1 MTPTRTELEKSCEPR
16 KNAAGPHPQRWHH
29 GRMPEVEI
37 ANAETIAESILVL
50 RGTRI
55 LLDRDPAALYGVET
69 RTLNQAAK
77 RNAARFPE
85 DFRFRLTPDEVILL
99 RSQIVILDRGRGQ
112 HVKFPPYAFT
122 EHGAI
127 MAATLL
133 DSPNAIEM
141 SLYVVRAFVQL
152 RKTLASNKELAR
164 QLNQLQARI
173 ETKFAAHDDAI
184 TRMLAAIRRLMT
196 PPESKRRRIGFTTD
210 GAK

>member
-1 MTPTRTELEKSCEPR
+1 
-16 KNAAGPHPQRWHH
+16 
-29 GRMPEVEI
+29 MPEAEI
-37 ANAETIAESILVL
+37 ASAETIAESILVI
-50 RGTRI
+50 RGRRI
-55 LLDRDPAALYGVET
+55 LLDRDLAALYGVET

-99 RSQIVILDRGRGQ
+99 RSQIVILDRGPGQ

-133 DSPNAIEM
+133 NSPNAIEM

-164 QLNQLQARI
+164 RLNQLESRI
-173 ETKFAAHDDAI
+173 EAKFAAHDDDI

-196 PPESKRRRIGFTTD
+196 PPEPKRRRIGFTTD
-210 GAK
+210 GAE